1 MSQREYRG
9 SSSFYPATARY
20 STEGLPL
27 SNQPLPGTVQRVFL
41 FLPSHCQVQ
50 YRGSSS
56 FYPATARYSSDC
68 VLFTVQYTLYLP
80 CHCQVQYRLCAVHCT
95 AHRLPT
101 LPLPGKVQTAYMYAV
116 QCTLYTNRS
125 SCKPL
130 PGTVLNT

>member
-27 SNQPLPGTVQRVFL
+27 STQPLLGTVQTVCCSL
-41 FLPSHCQVQ
+41 YSTPST
-50 YRGSSS
+50 
-56 FYPATARYSSDC
+56 YPATARYSTDC
-68 VLFTVQYTLYLP
+68 VLFTLQYTLYLP

-95 AHRLPT
+95 VHRLPT